1 MLLGVR
7 MRGFS
12 RCVCVCFLVWLSGA
26 YNKESSLSKDYHLH
40 QNSDIHVN
48 LSSVGRC
55 RISKMILARTTGPC
69 PTNNLLVH
77 FEIEITCIMMN

>member
-1 MLLGVR
+1 MLLGVC

-40 QNSDIHVN
+40 QNSDIHHCQLVISWQVQN
-48 LSSVGRC
+48 FENDFSKDYRSLSDQ
-55 RISKMILARTTGPC
+55 
-69 PTNNLLVH
+69 
-77 FEIEITCIMMN
+77 